1 MAKEYITTILNM
13 KPALRKRLD
22 KEVEKGA
29 TTIIAWVEDAIER
42 KLAGT
47 S

>member
-1 MAKEYITTILNM
+1 MAKTYTQTILNM
-13 KPALRKRLD
+13 DPSLRKRVD

-29 TTIIAWVEDAIER
+29 TTIIAWVEDAIRR
-42 KLAGT
+42 KLEGA